1 MTTVAQS
8 ETHRVDVENGR
19 DRRIGRE
26 IGDGR
31 EVGSGM
37 EGVSGGTEEGV
48 TGRERGRD
56 GVGALLYYANLP
68 NWFEVYCLKLVVS
81 IPHAGPCTLHIKP
94 QLCHFIL

>member
-31 EVGSGM
+31 EVR
-37 EGVSGGTEEGV
+37 

-56 GVGALLYYANLP
+56 GVSALLYYANLP

-81 IPHAGPCTLHIKP
+81 ISHAGPCTHF
-94 QLCHFIL
+94 CHFIL